1 MKKKVLLTLAAAMAV
16 TSVAFASPLTNYDK
30 GSLALDLNTSISPK
44 AELTVDGM
52 SESDDSK
59 ERLGAGISYGLGNKF
74 ALQYKFLDNKT
85 QDYLLYEYSDPFNYD
100 NLTFNAKLTGHEL
113 NVLYQIN
120 PNLSAYVGWTRSTLK
135 ATLTENY
142 GPNPGNITESES
154 ISDKRSNNGYQVG
167 LVGQTKLADK
177 LTGWASLSAG
187 NKVNAYEIGV
197 GYDVA
202 QNTELNF
209 FYREVKYKDFN
220 YDDTKL
226 DVKAKGLGA
235 GVTFKF

>member
-16 TSVAFASPLTNYDK
+16 TSVTFASPLTNYDK
-30 GSLALDLNTSISPK
+30 GSTTLDINTSISPK
-44 AELTVDGM
+44 IELSVNGM

-74 ALQYKFLDNKT
+74 ALQYKYLDNKT
-85 QDYLLYEYSDPFNYD
+85 KEYLVDEYIGFDYENTTL
-100 NLTFNAKLTGHEL
+100 NAKLTGHEI

-120 PNLSAYVGWTRSTLK
+120 PNVSAYVGMTRSTAK
-135 ATLTENY
+135 VTVTENY
-142 GPNPGNITESES
+142 GPNPGNITDSES
-154 ISDKRSNNGYQVG
+154 ASESQSKNGYQVG

-177 LTGWASLSAG
+177 LTGWASVSAG
-187 NKVNAYEIGV
+187 NRVNAYEIGL

-202 QNTELNF
+202 KNTELNL
-209 FYREVKYKDFN
+209 FYREVKYKDFDF
-220 YDDTKL
+220 DDTKL
-226 DVKAKGLGA
+226 DVTTKGLGA

>member
-16 TSVAFASPLTNYDK
+16 TSVAFASPLTNYEK
-30 GSLALDLNTSISPK
+30 GSLALDINTSISPK
-44 AELTVDGM
+44 LELSVNGM

-74 ALQYKFLDNKT
+74 ALQYKYLDNKT
-85 QDYLLYEYSDPFNYD
+85 KEYLVDEYIGSFYENTT
-100 NLTFNAKLTGHEL
+100 LNAKLTGHEI

-120 PNLSAYVGWTRSTLK
+120 PNVSAYVGVTRSTAK
-135 ATLTENY
+135 ITVTENY
-142 GPNPGNITESES
+142 GPTPGNITDSES
-154 ISDKRSNNGYQVG
+154 LSESQSKNGYQVG

-177 LTGWASLSAG
+177 LTGWASVSAG
-187 NKVNAYEIGV
+187 NRVNAYEVGL

-202 QNTELNF
+202 KNTELNL
-209 FYREVKYKDFN
+209 FYREVKYKDFDA
-220 YDDTKL
+220 YSTTV
-226 DVKAKGLGA
+226 DVTTKGLGA

>member
-16 TSVAFASPLTNYDK
+16 TSVAFASPITNYEK
-30 GSLALDLNTSISPK
+30 GSLAIDLNTSISPK
-44 AELTVDGM
+44 LELSVNGM

-74 ALQYKFLDNKT
+74 ALQYKYLDNKT
-85 QDYLLYEYSDPFNYD
+85 KEYLVDEYIGSFYENMT
-100 NLTFNAKLTGHEL
+100 LNARLTGHEL

-120 PNLSAYVGWTRSTLK
+120 PNVSAFAGWTRSTAK
-135 ATLTENY
+135 VTVTENY
-142 GPNPGNITESES
+142 GPTPGYITDSAS
-154 ISDKRSNNGYQVG
+154 VSDERSKNGYQVG

-177 LTGWASLSAG
+177 LTGWASVSAG
-187 NKVNAYEIGV
+187 NRVNAYEIGV

-202 QNTELNF
+202 QNTELNL

>member
-44 AELTVDGM
+44 AELTIDGI

-59 ERLGAGISYGLGNKF
+59 ERLGAGVSYGLGNKF
-74 ALQYKFLDNKT
+74 ALQYKFLDNKSK
-85 QDYLLYEYSDPFNYD
+85 DYLLYEYSDPFDYG
-100 NLTFNAKLTGHEL
+100 NLTLNAKLTGHEI

-120 PNLSAYVGWTRSTLK
+120 PNVSAYVGVTRSTAK
-135 ATLTENY
+135 VTVTENY
-142 GPNPGNITESES
+142 GPNPGNITDSES
-154 ISDKRSNNGYQVG
+154 LSESQSKNGYQVG

-177 LTGWASLSAG
+177 LTGWASVSAG
-187 NKVNAYEIGV
+187 NRVNAYEIGL

-202 QNTELNF
+202 KNTELNL

-220 YDDTKL
+220 FDDTKL
-226 DVKAKGLGA
+226 DVTTKGLGA